1 MHTLCFDTT
10 PEVFNVKRHAYV
22 HAVLVVLLLSGCG
35 SGGIGSGSSVSL
47 DQEWQ
52 LGEQMAAQVAQQM
65 RVRTDPY
72 ITSVGERLHAQ
83 TPLAN
88 RPFHFYIVDDNS
100 VNAFAVPGG
109 HIYVNR
115 GLITQADKVDMLA
128 SVMAHEISHVV
139 ARHVIKQAEQQ
150 QAIGAIGSILLGQN
164 PNALAVLAANIAA
177 GGAIARF
184 SRTDERQADD
194 MGLELMTRAGYDPHG
209 MLDMFQKLVAMERS
223 GSSAVTRFFADHPGT
238 TDRIRDI
245 QGRINQMASTGGT
258 VDDPAYQSARRRLGA

>member
-1 MHTLCFDTT
+1 
-10 PEVFNVKRHAYV
+10 
-22 HAVLVVLLLSGCG
+22 
-35 SGGIGSGSSVSL
+35 
-47 DQEWQ
+47 
-52 LGEQMAAQVAQQM
+52 
-65 RVRTDPY
+65 
-72 ITSVGERLHAQ
+72 
-83 TPLAN
+83 
-88 RPFHFYIVDDNS
+88 

-109 HIYVNR
+109 HIYINR

-184 SRTDERQADD
+184 SRTDERRADD